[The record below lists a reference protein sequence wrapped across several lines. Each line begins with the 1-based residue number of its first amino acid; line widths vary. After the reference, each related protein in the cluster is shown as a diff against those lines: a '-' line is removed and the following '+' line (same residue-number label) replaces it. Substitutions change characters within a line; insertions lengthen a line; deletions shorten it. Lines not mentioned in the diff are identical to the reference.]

1 MSKWLKFSK
10 LSSNA
15 GLTIRDRKTFSLHL
29 AIAFNPWALRISVT
43 QLVKLPRGEL
53 NVESAVVKVSSQS

>member
-1 MSKWLKFSK
+1 MSKWLKFST

-29 AIAFNPWALRISVT
+29 AIAFDPWALRISVT
-43 QLVKLPRGEL
+43 QLVKLLRGEL